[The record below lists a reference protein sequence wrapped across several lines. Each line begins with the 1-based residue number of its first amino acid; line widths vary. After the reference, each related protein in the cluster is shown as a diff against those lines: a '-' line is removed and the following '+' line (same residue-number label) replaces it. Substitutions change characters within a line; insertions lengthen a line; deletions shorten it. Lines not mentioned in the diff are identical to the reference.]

1 MYVYEKYWNRTCMCW
16 KRQTKSERNHPV
28 EIFIQQFYGM
38 FFVYLWIFLM
48 ILIFFLNGTAPMFP
62 SMFSNKPINQTKS
75 HDKVQINFSDSQEI
89 VEFPIYICHI
99 KTPSIIC
106 QKSELY
112 FVLEELCKH
121 VITQERKKVTGD
133 PVTERADSHEEC
145 KWQQKG

>member
-1 MYVYEKYWNRTCMCW
+1 MNVCVRKVLESNLYVLEATDQIGK
-16 KRQTKSERNHPV
+16 KSSRRNFHPTILWYV
-28 EIFIQQFYGM
+28 LCV
-38 FFVYLWIFLM
+38 FVDFSH
-48 ILIFFLNGTAPMFP
+48 LIFFLNGTAPMFP
-62 SMFSNKPINQTKS
+62 SMFSNKPINQTKLY
-75 HDKVQINFSDSQEI
+75 DKVQINFSDSQEI

-112 FVLEELCKH
+112 FVLEVCKH